1 VTLGTIAALWRYP
14 VKSLRGEKLGQVPI
28 GPLGL
33 PGDRA
38 FALRDARD
46 GRILS
51 AKRTARLL
59 AFRAGYPEG
68 PERPAVIDLGDGRV
82 LRTDA
87 ADASDVLSGALD
99 RAVRLCGPGDASED
113 RRVEWD
119 EEMTFDAPPGAF
131 FDLAPL
137 HVLTTASLAAIGDR
151 RPEGRFDV
159 RRFRP
164 NVLVDCGTR
173 RDFVED
179 ELEGKVIAIGA
190 ALRVRAFMPTIR
202 CALTTRAQEDL
213 PADPAILRTVVEGHG
228 GNLGV
233 YGTVEAP
240 GDVRLGDPVVV
251 LDA

>member
-1 VTLGTIAALWRYP
+1 VTVGTVAALWRYP
-14 VKSLRGEKLGQVPI
+14 VKSLRGETLGQARI

-38 FALRDARD
+38 FAFRDARD

-51 AKRTARLL
+51 AKRTAALL

-68 PERPAVIDLGDGRV
+68 PGRPAVIDLGDGRL

-87 ADASDVLSGALD
+87 ADVAEVVSRALD
-99 RAVRLCGPGDASED
+99 RAVRLCGPGDASDD

-119 EEMTFDAPPGAF
+119 DEMTFDSPPGAF

-137 HVLTTASLAAIGDR
+137 HLLTTASLAAIGDR

-164 NVLVDCGTR
+164 NVLIDCGGR

-179 ELEGKVIAIGA
+179 ELEGKVLAIGA
-190 ALRVRAFMPTIR
+190 SFRARAFMPTIR

-213 PADPAILRTVVEGHG
+213 PADPAILRSVVEGHG

-233 YGTVEAP
+233 YAAVDSP
-240 GDVRLGDPVVV
+240 GDVRVGDPVIVV
-251 LDA
+251 DG